1 MKKRLFATLL
11 ACAMTVS
18 LVACGGSSSSSEKK
32 EDTSDS
38 KKQEASTEKEV
49 TDITKMSDD
58 EIKEAMKKE
67 PAWGTTITAEYDG
80 GDCTS
85 GPSMAKALGYYD
97 NWGLDVQ
104 IAAGTEI
111 TEALG
116 TGKAQFGVHHIAH
129 MLVPITNGMD
139 IVFTGSAQTGCKS
152 LYVLADSGIEST
164 KDLEGTT
171 VGMDSPIGGS
181 SVSSLQM
188 D

>member
-67 PAWGTTITAEYDG
+67 PAWGTTSQQNMMVVTVHQDLAWQKHSDTMII
-80 GDCTS
+80 GD
-85 GPSMAKALGYYD
+85 
-97 NWGLDVQ
+97 
-104 IAAGTEI
+104 
-111 TEALG
+111 
-116 TGKAQFGVHHIAH
+116 
-129 MLVPITNGMD
+129 
-139 IVFTGSAQTGCKS
+139 
-152 LYVLADSGIEST
+152 
-164 KDLEGTT
+164 
-171 VGMDSPIGGS
+171 
-181 SVSSLQM
+181 
-188 D
+188 

>member
-18 LVACGGSSSSSEKK
+18 LVACGGSSSSAEKK

-58 EIKEAMKKE
+58 EVKEAMNKE

-85 GPSMAKALGYYD
+85 GPSMSKALGYYD

-152 LYVLADSGIEST
+152 LYVLADSINKRPGRHNCWY
-164 KDLEGTT
+164 G
-171 VGMDSPIGGS
+171 
-181 SVSSLQM
+181 
-188 D
+188 

>member
-129 MLVPITNGMD
+129 MFRSQTEWTSYLQEVRRQDANHYMYLPIQELNQQKTWK
-139 IVFTGSAQTGCKS
+139 AQ
-152 LYVLADSGIEST
+152 LLAWIARSV
-164 KDLEGTT
+164 DLHTT
-171 VGMDSPIGGS
+171 
-181 SVSSLQM
+181 
-188 D
+188 

>member
-18 LVACGGSSSSSEKK
+18 LVACGGSSSSAEKK

-85 GPSMAKALGYYD
+85 GPSMAKALV
-97 NWGLDVQ
+97 W
-104 IAAGTEI
+104 
-111 TEALG
+111 
-116 TGKAQFGVHHIAH
+116 
-129 MLVPITNGMD
+129 
-139 IVFTGSAQTGCKS
+139 
-152 LYVLADSGIEST
+152 ST
-164 KDLEGTT
+164 PYCTY
-171 VGMDSPIGGS
+171 
-181 SVSSLQM
+181 VSSDHKRNGHRIYRKCADRMQIIICTC
-188 D
+188 

>member
-67 PAWGTTITAEYDG
+67 PAWGTTITDR
-80 GDCTS
+80 
-85 GPSMAKALGYYD
+85 
-97 NWGLDVQ
+97 
-104 IAAGTEI
+104 
-111 TEALG
+111 
-116 TGKAQFGVHHIAH
+116 
-129 MLVPITNGMD
+129 
-139 IVFTGSAQTGCKS
+139 KS
-152 LYVLADSGIEST
+152 V
-164 KDLEGTT
+164 
-171 VGMDSPIGGS
+171 V
-181 SVSSLQM
+181 
-188 D
+188 

>member
-80 GDCTS
+80 GDCTLFS
-85 GPSMAKALGYYD
+85 AYAPAGAKNVGSTCPAYGPRS
-97 NWGLDVQ
+97 
-104 IAAGTEI
+104 
-111 TEALG
+111 
-116 TGKAQFGVHHIAH
+116 TG
-129 MLVPITNGMD
+129 
-139 IVFTGSAQTGCKS
+139 
-152 LYVLADSGIEST
+152 
-164 KDLEGTT
+164 
-171 VGMDSPIGGS
+171 
-181 SVSSLQM
+181 
-188 D
+188 